1 MVFFVTQFFWK
12 MLILHEKDPF
22 SPEETDCSKY
32 WSIPTMQKDIS
43 ACLCNV
49 PWELDFV
56 LWCSS
61 KPNSLSELLFKC
73 HISIIFKGG
82 GHRGSVQIEDRFEK
96 ALRSL
101 KPGTTAAFPIRNI
114 RIFHLI
120 FSCYSLFSFTI
131 VTILLLDAYAIH
143 KLATVIDR
151 QSSHLTK
158 IPFNTY
164 IWPAALGLTSIFVA
178 QYF

>member
-1 MVFFVTQFFWK
+1 
-12 MLILHEKDPF
+12 
-22 SPEETDCSKY
+22 
-32 WSIPTMQKDIS
+32 MQKDIS